1 MFLYFSK
8 NMLQSLEK
16 GRNKKE
22 LMEIFR
28 SVHTNALT
36 MFTWFFKDNSH
47 FWDGRP
53 ELRHFRRIWRIL
65 WDRAVRGDSVL
76 HDRSDILYKVT
87 QFIYGGSLI
96 FVNMQLI
103 ARFIYNAHKHVA
115 IQSIKFGYPRK
126 STLRK
131 IALHNKYKFSV
142 LLKIFLLDFLF

>member
-1 MFLYFSK
+1 M
-8 NMLQSLEK
+8 
-16 GRNKKE
+16 RNDE
-22 LMEIFR
+22 T
-28 SVHTNALT
+28 SVLKNALT
-36 MFTWFFKDNSH
+36 MFTWFFFKDNSH